1 MPCGS
6 YKDDRGGG
14 KMSRRTALEASH
26 AVAEAVRMA
35 DVDVI
40 AAYPITPQTHI
51 PERLAEMVADGE
63 LTAAYI
69 PVESEHSA
77 LSTCLGSVAV
87 GARTFTATA
96 GQGLEL
102 MHEVVYVASS
112 MRYPVVMAVCNRA
125 LSAPL
130 SVWGDHSD
138 AMAVRDTSWIQVF
151 CQNGQEAFDLT
162 LWAFRVGE
170 DSKVLFPVMVHLDG
184 FTLSHVTEPV
194 ILPEQSEVDRFLP
207 IFQYPFALNPDK
219 PMTHGAFGPPEIYS
233 ETKLA
238 QEVAFRNSKEVILRG
253 WKEFGDIFGR
263 YYHPVEEYKTGNAET
278 LLLTMGA
285 YTETAKIV
293 IDERRD
299 KGEAI
304 GLISLRLWRPFP
316 FEEFRRTVKGAK
328 LLIAFDRCVSFGM
341 GGPVFSEIRSALYD
355 EEPRPKVVSIIG
367 GLGGR
372 DMSEE
377 DFDYVIDRGKEIA
390 KKGPDRMLE
399 TVGIR

>member
-1 MPCGS
+1 
-6 YKDDRGGG
+6 
-14 KMSRRTALEASH
+14 MSKRVGLEASH
-26 AVAEAVRMA
+26 AAAEAARMA

-63 LTAAYI
+63 LSAAYI

-77 LSTCLGSVAV
+77 LSACLGAAAV

-102 MHEVVYVASS
+102 MHEVVYVTSA

-138 AMAVRDTSWIQVF
+138 AMAVRDTGWIQVF
-151 CQNGQEAFDLT
+151 CQNNQDAFDLT

-170 DSKVLFPVMVHLDG
+170 APDVLLPVMVHLDG
-184 FTLSHVTEPV
+184 FNLSHVIEPV

-207 IFQYPFALNPDK
+207 KFQYPFALNPDK

-233 ETKLA
+233 EAKLA
-238 QEVAFRNSKEVILRG
+238 QEVAFRNSMGVILQG

-263 YYHPVEEYKTGNAET
+263 HYHPVEEYKRENAEI
-278 LLLTMGA
+278 LLLTMGSF
-285 YTETAKIV
+285 TETAKIV

-299 KGEAI
+299 RGEAI

-316 FEEFRRTVKGAK
+316 FEEFRRIVKGAR
-328 LLIAFDRCVSFGM
+328 LLIVLDRCISFGL
-341 GGPVFSEIRSALYD
+341 GGPVFSEVRSALYD
-355 EEPRPKVVSIIG
+355 EEPRPKVVGIIG

-372 DMSEE
+372 DISEE
-377 DFDYVIDRGKEIA
+377 DFDYIITRGKEIA
-390 KKGPDRMLE
+390 EKGPKGMLE
-399 TVGIR
+399 TVGIRG

>member
-1 MPCGS
+1 
-6 YKDDRGGG
+6 
-14 KMSRRTALEASH
+14 MSRRVALEASH
-26 AVAEAVRMA
+26 AAAEAAKMA

-40 AAYPITPQTHI
+40 SAYPITPQTHI

-63 LTAAYI
+63 LSAAYI

-77 LSTCLGSVAV
+77 MSACLGAAAV

-112 MRYPVVMAVCNRA
+112 MRYPVVMTVCNRA

-138 AMAVRDTSWIQVF
+138 AMAVRDIGWIQVF
-151 CQNGQEAFDLT
+151 CQNNQEAFDLT

-170 DSKVLFPVMVHLDG
+170 DPNVLLPVMVHLDG

-207 IFQYPFALNPDK
+207 RFQYPFALNPDK

-238 QEVAFRNSKEVILRG
+238 QEVAFRNSKDIILGG

-263 YYHPVEEYKTGNAET
+263 YYNPVEEYKTENAEI
-278 LLLTMGA
+278 LLLTMGSF
-285 YTETAKIV
+285 TETAKIV
-293 IDERRD
+293 IDARRD

-304 GLISLRLWRPFP
+304 GLMSLRLWRPFP
-316 FEEFRRTVKGAK
+316 FEEFRRAVKGSK
-328 LLIAFDRCVSFGM
+328 ILIVFDRCISFGM
-341 GGPVFSEIRSALYD
+341 GGPVFSEVRSALYD
-355 EEPRPKVVSIIG
+355 EEPRPKVVGIIG

-372 DMSEE
+372 DMSEDNFE
-377 DFDYVIDRGKEIA
+377 YVINRGKEIA
-390 KKGPDRMLE
+390 EKGPEKMLE
-399 TVGIR
+399 TVGIRG